1 MPPKK
6 RTPIMG
12 KKSVKKRT
20 LPKKRISK
28 KSVDSSVFTDEV
40 VCIPVSL
47 DTVSESRG
55 EPIAVTPILIPEKSS
70 TIERHHAHIT
80 QAVFLSVGFM
90 VLFTT
95 FLFVSTKMKAQD
107 YSASVSA
114 VVAATPF
121 NTKPKPQPTWWD
133 KIDLLTKLYVGTG
146 VVGAFVVGLGAL
158 TLLPKK
164 KKRSHN
170 MI

>member
-6 RTPIMG
+6 RT
-12 KKSVKKRT
+12 SVKKRT
-20 LPKKRISK
+20 SPKKRISK
-28 KSVDSSVFTDEV
+28 SSVNASVLADEAISV
-40 VCIPVSL
+40 PVAL
-47 DTVSESRG
+47 DTAPESQE
-55 EPIAVTPILIPEKSS
+55 EPITSAPALVPENSFV
-70 TIERHHAHIT
+70 IERHHIHIT

-133 KIDLLTKLYVGTG
+133 KMDPLTKLYMGTG

-164 KKRSHN
+164 KTTT
-170 MI
+170 